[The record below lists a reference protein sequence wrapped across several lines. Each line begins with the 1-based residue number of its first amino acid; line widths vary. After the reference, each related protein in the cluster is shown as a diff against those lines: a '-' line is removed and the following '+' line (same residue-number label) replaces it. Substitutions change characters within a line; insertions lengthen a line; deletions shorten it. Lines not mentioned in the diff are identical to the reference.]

1 MRNNQQI
8 QQMKATLSFN
18 LPEESIEHL
27 DALHG
32 YEWKAIVM
40 DLHRIARNSIKHG
53 HSYKQADDAI
63 QDMLNCIHCAVMD
76 RGLTLD

>member
-1 MRNNQQI
+1 
-8 QQMKATLSFN
+8 MKATLSFN

-32 YEWKAIVM
+32 HEWKAIVYS
-40 DLHRIARNSIKHG
+40 LHNGLRNAIKHG
-53 HSYKQADDAI
+53 HNYKDVESALEDFFNSI
-63 QDMLNCIHCAVMD
+63 TYEVMD

>member
-1 MRNNQQI
+1 
-8 QQMKATLSFN
+8 MKATLSFN

-32 YEWKAIVM
+32 YEWKAIVQS
-40 DLHRIARNSIKHG
+40 LHRELRNACKHG
-53 HSYKQADDAI
+53 HNYKDVDSALEDFF
-63 QDMLNCIHCAVMD
+63 NAVTYEVLD